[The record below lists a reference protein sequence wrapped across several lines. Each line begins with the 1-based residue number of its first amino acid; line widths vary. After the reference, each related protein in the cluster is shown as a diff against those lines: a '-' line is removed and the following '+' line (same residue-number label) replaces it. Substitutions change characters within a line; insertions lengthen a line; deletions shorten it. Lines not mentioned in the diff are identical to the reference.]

1 SFAEVGGVV
10 KQCGPAL
17 IQIRLDGQP
26 RFLAVMGGRRR
37 VKLLGPDLVAHS
49 VDSETIRSV
58 LCREVESPLLGETNQ
73 LLERAGVPP
82 GRRASASAAIVRQQL
97 GGAHLSADRF
107 RGWLLRLPPGASL
120 WWLLCEA
127 GVPSRLIALL
137 AAHTAQYLLWLLS
150 WWMIGQAAL

>member
-1 SFAEVGGVV
+1 TAAPGPQDIEAFDAWLDVAAGAMGLEVEPFEASFAEVGGVV

-97 GGAHLSADRF
+97 GGAHMSADRF
-107 RGWLLRLPPGASL
+107 R
-120 WWLLCEA
+120 
-127 GVPSRLIALL
+127 
-137 AAHTAQYLLWLLS
+137 
-150 WWMIGQAAL
+150 